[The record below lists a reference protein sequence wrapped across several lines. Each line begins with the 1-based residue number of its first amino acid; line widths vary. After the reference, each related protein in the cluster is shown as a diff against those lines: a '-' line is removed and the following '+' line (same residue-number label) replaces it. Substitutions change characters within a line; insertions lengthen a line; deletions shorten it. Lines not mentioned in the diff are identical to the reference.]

1 MSQVEQVQCPNCKG
15 GNPPAALR
23 CMWCG
28 HDLSQPV
35 LYQPVQPPPRKRNG
49 GMIGLAVVLA
59 LGLFMCVALFNG
71 TQPRNTGGSQVVP
84 TPETQSATGVAAALR
99 STAEQ
104 PTQVPPT
111 QVPPTAVPVPGI
123 GSVQSIAGWEI
134 YPTKLEKRTTLDATY
149 NKYKPSG
156 TWWVIY
162 LDGRNAKNEQRNID
176 DSLTFRLID
185 DQGAQYKSFWDINSY
200 TAGGVIEREHLDSP
214 RIVITPRAITHTML
228 AFDVAADAK
237 PKQFVVGDST
247 LLSSDKVTFVLA
259 P

>member
-1 MSQVEQVQCPNCKG
+1 MSQIEQVQCPNCKG

-28 HDLSQPV
+28 AALKEQPV
-35 LYQPVQPPPRKRNG
+35 LYQPIQPPPHKRNG

-71 TQPRNTGGSQVVP
+71 TQPRNTIGPRVIP
-84 TPETQSATGVAAALR
+84 TPETRSATGVAASLP
-99 STAEQ
+99 STAE
-104 PTQVPPT
+104 PPT

-134 YPTKLEKRTTLDATY
+134 YPTKLEKRATLDATY

-176 DSLTFRLID
+176 DSLTFRLLD
-185 DQGAQYKSFWDINSY
+185 DHGAEYKSFWDINSY
-200 TAGGVIEREHLDSP
+200 LAGGVIDAEHLNGL
-214 RIVITPRAITHTML
+214 RFVVTPRAIAHTLL
-228 AFDVAADAK
+228 AFDVAADAQ
-237 PKQFVVGDST
+237 PKQLVIGDSA
-247 LLSSDKVTFVLA
+247 LLSSDKIAFELA